1 MICVGIK
8 TSDNVV
14 FLADSVFSEE
24 TINKYHLFFIY
35 DVKEYLN
42 TLEKIGQMKAEL
54 FIPSHCEA
62 TKDMINLVKE
72 NERKVQ
78 EVIAVIYDF
87 CEKEV
92 TFEEVLK
99 YIFDHYSLTMNI
111 NQYVLIGSTIRSYL
125 SYLADENKITYEF
138 KENKMIWR
146 QV

>member
-1 MICVGIK
+1 MICAGIR

-42 TLEKIGQMKAEL
+42 TLEKIGQMQAEL
-54 FIPSHCEA
+54 FVPSHCEA
-62 TKDMINLVKE
+62 TKDITNLVQE
-72 NERKVQ
+72 NQRKVKEVAQ
-78 EVIAVIYDF
+78 EIYQV
-87 CEKEV
+87 CSNEV

-99 YIFDHYSLTMNI
+99 YIFDHYSLTMNA

-138 KENKMIWR
+138 KENKMIWK

>member
-1 MICVGIK
+1 MICVGIR
-8 TSDNVV
+8 TSDNII

-24 TINKYHLFFIY
+24 TIHKYHLFFIY

-42 TLEKIGQMKAEL
+42 TLEEIGKMQAEL

-62 TKDMINLVKE
+62 TKDITSLVQE
-72 NERKVQ
+72 NKRKVN
-78 EVIAVIYDF
+78 EVIQEIYQV
-87 CEKEV
+87 CSKEV

-99 YIFDHYSLTMNI
+99 YIFDHYSLTMNA

-125 SYLADENKITYEF
+125 SYLADEQKITYEF
-138 KENKMIWR
+138 KENKMIWK

>member
-1 MICVGIK
+1 M
-8 TSDNVV
+8 
-14 FLADSVFSEE
+14 FSEE
-24 TINKYHLFFIY
+24 TINKYHLFFIC
-35 DVKEYLN
+35 DV
-42 TLEKIGQMKAEL
+42 IQ
-54 FIPSHCEA
+54 
-62 TKDMINLVKE
+62 
-72 NERKVQ
+72 
-78 EVIAVIYDF
+78 VIYDF

-99 YIFDHYSLTMNI
+99 YIFDHYSLTMNA

>member
-1 MICVGIK
+1 MICAGIR
-8 TSDNVV
+8 TSDDVV

-99 YIFDHYSLTMNI
+99 YIFDHYSLTMNA

>member
-99 YIFDHYSLTMNI
+99 YIFDHYSLTMNA

>member
-1 MICVGIK
+1 MICAGIR
-8 TSDNVV
+8 TSDDVV

-78 EVIAVIYDF
+78 EVIQVIYDF

-99 YIFDHYSLTMNI
+99 YIFDHYSLTMNA

>member
-1 MICVGIK
+1 MICAGIR

-42 TLEKIGQMKAEL
+42 TLEKIGQMQAEL
-54 FIPSHCEA
+54 FVPSHCEA
-62 TKDMINLVKE
+62 TKDITNLVQE
-72 NERKVQ
+72 NQRKVKEVAQ
-78 EVIAVIYDF
+78 EIYQVCSNEVI
-87 CEKEV
+87 
-92 TFEEVLK
+92 FEEVLK
-99 YIFDHYSLTMNI
+99 YIFDHYSLTMNA

-125 SYLADENKITYEF
+125 SYLADGNKITYEF
-138 KENKMIWR
+138 KENKMIWK

>member
-99 YIFDHYSLTMNI
+99 
-111 NQYVLIGSTIRSYL
+111 
-125 SYLADENKITYEF
+125 
-138 KENKMIWR
+138 
-146 QV
+146 

>member
-42 TLEKIGQMKAEL
+42 TLKKIAQMKAEL

-78 EVIAVIYDF
+78 EVIQVIYDF

-99 YIFDHYSLTMNI
+99 YIFDHYSLTMNT

-125 SYLADENKITYEF
+125 SYLTDENKITYEF

>member
-1 MICVGIK
+1 LICVGIK

-99 YIFDHYSLTMNI
+99 YIFDHYSLTMNA